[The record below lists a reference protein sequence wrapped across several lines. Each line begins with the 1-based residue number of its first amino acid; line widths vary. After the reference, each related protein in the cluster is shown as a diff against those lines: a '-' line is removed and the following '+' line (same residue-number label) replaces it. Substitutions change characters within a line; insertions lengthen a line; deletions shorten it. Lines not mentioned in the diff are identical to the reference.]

1 MKIYEKEPI
10 PKKFFKDISIGEVF
24 YSPVEGYFM
33 KISNCIECNN
43 VYAVRN
49 AVNLKTGNLVFA
61 PSDIKFTLC
70 LNASLNA
77 NI

>member
-1 MKIYEKEPI
+1 MIVYKKEPI

-24 YSPVEGYFM
+24 YSPTEGYFM
-33 KISNCIECNN
+33 KISNCVECDYI
-43 VYAVRN
+43 YAVKN
-49 AVNLKTGNLVFA
+49 AVNLETGNLVFA

-70 LNASLNA
+70 LNASFNA